1 MTVVVDASVVVRWFV
16 AQPGHAKAAGWLERF
31 VSEPELLVAPDLLRF
46 EVFGALC
53 RLQSPSDPGWVMRCF
68 DRFERLGMRTL
79 PTTLALFQ
87 RASEMS
93 RELRIGGYD
102 AVYLALAE
110 GLGIPWLTA
119 DEKALRRL
127 RKDRRVLALG

>member
-1 MTVVVDASVVVRWFV
+1 MT
-16 AQPGHAKAAGWLERF
+16 E
-31 VSEPELLVAPDLLRF
+31 
-46 EVFGALC
+46 
-53 RLQSPSDPGWVMRCF
+53 MRCF